1 MYFLIEDDNLL
12 KNIIVFGI
20 KSVLIQK
27 KIDSDP
33 VYNKTFLRTKIKSH
47 GDEVTNVYN
56 KKNSKVRL

>member
-47 GDEVTNVYN
+47 GDEVTNFHN
-56 KKNSKVRL
+56 KKKFQS

>member
-12 KNIIVFGI
+12 KNIMVFGI

-47 GDEVTNVYN
+47 GDEVTNFYN
-56 KKNSKVRL
+56 KKKFQS

>member
-47 GDEVTNVYN
+47 GDEVTNFYN
-56 KKNSKVRL
+56 KKKFQS